1 MAGSWD
7 YRQGG
12 KQAPHLDI
20 ATFFLLRTRQ
30 LFLNDPAHDCAIWI
44 VKRSALRS
52 GHWKKFRALHRP
64 HLTQTVDLIHLQPF
78 GGGDA
83 KQCCLL
89 AEHTAFE
96 PDLDGKVVP
105 QVSQTRSPEEK
116 RPAPHENWSAV
127 RNRIMLIP
135 AVPAPPQAD
144 SDYAPN
150 NFRQGASVKPH
161 ILLVCQPRLFA
172 GAPKSPRGY
181 PTLSSQAMEAAASQL
196 SPHVVE
202 VPRSWLSTLLQSKDI
217 LPFARSCI
225 PSQAIIPAKDT
236 GALPLDTAMEEP
248 AWEALNHLYTMHRGR
263 SRNTPKSL
271 AKRPDDGMALSIQPL

>member
-30 LFLNDPAHDCAIWI
+30 LYLNDPAHDCAIWI

-96 PDLDGKVVP
+96 PDHNGKVVP

-135 AVPAPPQAD
+135 AVPAPPQGLQRVRVVTRR
-144 SDYAPN
+144 SLH
-150 NFRQGASVKPH
+150 KPW
-161 ILLVCQPRLFA
+161 
-172 GAPKSPRGY
+172 
-181 PTLSSQAMEAAASQL
+181 SQL
-196 SPHVVE
+196 PPQEVE
-202 VPRSWLSTLLQSKDI
+202 VPRSWQSTLLQSKDI

-225 PSQAIIPAKDT
+225 PSQAIIPATDT

-248 AWEALNHLYTMHRGR
+248 AWEALNHLYAMHRGR

-271 AKRPDDGMALSIQPL
+271 AMRLDDGMALSVQPL